1 MCGIFG
7 QATNNPK
14 KINQGNIRILGM
26 FNESRGKNSCGITV
40 DGEIYH
46 GLEKEKLF
54 TDFMKGRK
62 FDAKQIPVV
71 FGHTRT
77 SSVGAI
83 NEYNAH
89 PFGFGENEQGNI
101 KFIGVHNGT
110 LHNHKDLAEEYNIEA
125 SAQYI
130 NQYNV
135 ELTRQKIDSEILLEI
150 LSKSGN
156 DFSVLEKYNGRAA
169 LVWTDTDNPN
179 IVYLYSGESAF
190 TNYANSK
197 VEEERPLIVYP
208 ESKNNLYFSSMP
220 DSLYAIGGTDDDVF
234 QIDYNTVYS
243 VKNGDFANARKTKIS
258 RDECCISDAS
268 YGGTSRVGKSGINTT
283 GFVAGAATN
292 LNYNLNNHR
301 SLVNAY
307 FEVKGATA
315 NEAFGDNTSS
325 LPRLRIPGLSNLYS
339 ENPLVL
345 PENKK
350 QIYNKKLRFY
360 QNSEL
365 ISGIFTHIEGW
376 GFYKYGSDVKEAY
389 DKWVRTVGVRFV
401 DGDFDFMSLKSNE
414 GHVIYTDPMDAPDFY
429 YIYQGAVLKTLL
441 DYTTM
446 LEIERNQKKSGVI
459 IPGLISYE
467 KLSHMSLHA
476 VIDPE
481 VGYKKD
487 EKAFKDG
494 VLFSGVEKFFAF
506 DKKYYIKNGSL
517 GAAYKREKKAET
529 PVIILPETTE
539 KMSKIDYVNI
549 DREKALKEVKD
560 KLVNLELDEGL
571 KYAKNIEKTIKNREI
586 LTEAVED
593 SLEDEL
599 NDQDVW
605 QGNFDGQKVYY
616 TLNQKNEKEALV
628 LSDDEAVE
636 TVNKIINDH
645 FVGPMELFQKCKEK
659 LRPFME
665 LSEAKE
671 GVRLINNIDKILLE
685 FVKDNN

>member
-7 QATNNPK
+7 QATNSPK

-26 FNESRGKNSCGITV
+26 FNESRGKNSCGITI

-62 FDAKQIPVV
+62 FDAKQIPIV

-77 SSVGAI
+77 SSVGAV

-110 LHNHKDLAEEYNIEA
+110 LHNHKDLAEEYGVEV
-125 SAQYI
+125 SAPYT

-135 ELTRQKIDSEILLEI
+135 DLTRQKIDSEILLEI

-179 IVYLYSGESAF
+179 IIYLYSGESSF
-190 TNYANSK
+190 TNYATSK
-197 VEEERPLIVYP
+197 VEEERPLIVYL

-220 DSLYAIGGTDDDVF
+220 ESLYAIGGTDEDVF

-243 VKNGDFANARKTKIS
+243 VKNGDFAHARKTKIS
-258 RDECCISDAS
+258 RDECCISDTS
-268 YGGTSRVGKSGINTT
+268 YGGTSRVGKHGPSTIGS
-283 GFVAGAATN
+283 VAGTQTN

-307 FEVKGATA
+307 SEIKGATP
-315 NEAFGDNTSS
+315 NEAFGNSES
-325 LPRLRIPGLSNLYS
+325 NLPRLRIPGFSNLYN
-339 ENPLVL
+339 ENPIIL
-345 PENKK
+345 PTNNK
-350 QIYNKKLRFY
+350 QIYNKRLRFY

-376 GFYKYGSDVKEAY
+376 GFYKYGNDVKEAY

-401 DGDFDFMSLKSNE
+401 EGDFDFLALRLGE
-414 GHVIYTDPMDAPDFY
+414 GQVVYKDPMDAPDFY
-429 YIYQGAVLKTLL
+429 YIYQGAVLKNLL

-446 LEIERNQKKSGVI
+446 LGVERNQKNSGVTFPTL
-459 IPGLISYE
+459 IPYE
-467 KLSHMSLHA
+467 KLSHMCLHA

-481 VGYKKD
+481 VGYKKE
-487 EKAFKDG
+487 EKVFKDG
-494 VLFSGVEKFFAF
+494 VLFSGIEKFFAF
-506 DKKYYIKNGSL
+506 DKKYYIKNGCL
-517 GAAYKREKKAET
+517 GAAYKREKKVET
-529 PVIILPETTE
+529 PVIILPDST
-539 KMSKIDYVNI
+539 KKISKLEYVNI
-549 DREKALKEVKD
+549 DREKALTEVKD

-571 KYAKNIEKTIKNREI
+571 KYAKNIEKTIKHREI

-593 SLEDEL
+593 TLEDEL
-599 NDQDVW
+599 NAQESGD
-605 QGNFDGQKVYY
+605 NLDGRKVYY
-616 TLNQKNEKEALV
+616 TLNRKNEKEALV
-628 LSDDEAVE
+628 LTDKEAIDEIE
-636 TVNKIINDH
+636 KIINDH
-645 FVGPMELFQKCKEK
+645 FVEPMELFQQCKQK
-659 LRPFME
+659 LRPFIE

-671 GVRLINNIDKILLE
+671 GIRLIDNIDAILLE